1 MGRHNAL
8 ASSTGPRGSGERL
21 TTPFDPPPHCHGPAG
36 FPVPLSGAAIRHAKG
51 VASAGFTR
59 RGGAPFH
66 RHTWRGAVLCHQ
78 PGRIGSCTSH
88 RDALDSWLAPF
99 ARRGAHSGRNAQSES
114 SRPMPFALANTW
126 PYSADPG
133 LHYLAQGSSRTPTRL
148 AQRPPPRRAANTR
161 IRMIS
166 PRLDSG
172 ILVAAAP

>member
-1 MGRHNAL
+1 MIEMIQSLFHHQEWADTTLLRAAQAHVEAENDSQL
-8 ASSTGPRGSGERL
+8 RSTLHHIVTVQRA
-21 TTPFDPPPHCHGPAG
+21 F
-36 FPVPLSGAAIRHAKG
+36 LSRFLAAIRHAEG
-51 VASAGFTR
+51 VASAGFTG

-126 PYSADPG
+126 PYSADP
-133 LHYLAQGSSRTPTRL
+133 
-148 AQRPPPRRAANTR
+148 
-161 IRMIS
+161 
-166 PRLDSG
+166 
-172 ILVAAAP
+172 